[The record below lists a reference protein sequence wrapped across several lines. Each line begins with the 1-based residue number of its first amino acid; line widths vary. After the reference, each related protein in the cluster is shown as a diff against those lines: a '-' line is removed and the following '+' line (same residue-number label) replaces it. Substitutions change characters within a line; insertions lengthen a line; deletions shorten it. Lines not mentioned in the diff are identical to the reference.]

1 MIIIMNLH
9 VFICGII
16 KYASGEIL
24 SSEHLITSAQYRA
37 VSFHPV
43 PRAMA
48 RVVFLS
54 TKQID
59 ERL

>member
-1 MIIIMNLH
+1 MLACI
-9 VFICGII
+9 
-16 KYASGEIL
+16 
-24 SSEHLITSAQYRA
+24 SEDNCIRKWLYGLNFLAELWIFRA